1 MQVSN
6 GRLTSAAWGVVAAA
20 AAAAGCFDPELRCPV
35 VCNDRLGC
43 PSGRRCTNSVCRG
56 PGDGCPTNPPKLCS
70 DRGCVTDREQLEPL
84 IKLWLDSS
92 TLPTEEGPLLAWL
105 DRTGSHNNA
114 LASFPGGE
122 PRVIYDSRWGRR
134 AVKFLGPENGLR
146 VDGHPGL
153 RLGTSEFVLMV
164 AASAIRGASEIDPV
178 VVSQTDVRSGF
189 TLGFEPRDGHL
200 GLVAHLH
207 NGAPCAS
214 SPREGAGPAPPPSP
228 DCPSSIFLVA
238 PARDP
243 RMEEDSHAIS
253 DAGRVLILRRS
264 AGMLEL
270 RAAGS
275 PPAAVH
281 PVPATFDLSTTEPIR
296 VGSSGAVGGFWGAVA
311 GIMLVVGS
319 MTPEQGNALEQFFV
333 QQYQ

>member
-1 MQVSN
+1 VRATN
-6 GRLTSAAWGVVAAA
+6 GRLASAVLAVVAAA
-20 AAAAGCFDPELRCPV
+20 AAPAGCFDPELRCPV

-56 PGDGCPTNPPKLCS
+56 PGDGCPTNPPRLCS
-70 DRGCVTDREQLEPL
+70 DRGCVPGREQIEPL
-84 IKLWLDSS
+84 IRLWLDSS

-122 PRVIYDSRWGRR
+122 PRVIHDSGWGRR
-134 AVKFLGPENGLR
+134 AVKFLGPQNGLR
-146 VDGHPGL
+146 IDGHPGL

-164 AASAIRGASEIDPV
+164 AASAIRGASELDPV

-189 TLGFEPRDGHL
+189 ALGFEPRDGHL
-200 GLVAHLH
+200 GLVARLQ

-214 SPREGAGPAPPPSP
+214 PPREAAPPPALSSE
-228 DCPSSIFLVA
+228 CPSSIVLA
-238 PARDP
+238 PPARDP
-243 RMEEDSHAIS
+243 RMEEDPHAIS
-253 DAGRVLILRRS
+253 DAGRVFILRRS
-264 AGMLEL
+264 GGLLEL

-275 PPAAVH
+275 PPAASY
-281 PVPATFDLSTTEPIR
+281 PIPETFDLSTTEPIR

-311 GIMLVVGS
+311 GIMLAVGS